1 MSISI
6 KDIARIAGVS
16 HSTVSRALRDSPL
29 VNADT
34 AEAIRRIAADLGY
47 TPSAI
52 ARGLVHGR
60 THSLGFVVSRIAHP
74 FMAEVIEAVAA
85 RAQDRGYDLIVVGA
99 GDPQHEVAA
108 VRMLRER
115 RVDGILVQASRVGEQ
130 YTSLLDEIGVPIV
143 LINNQAGGRT
153 LYAVAC
159 DHEAGAR
166 LAVGHL
172 LARGHT
178 RIGHLP
184 GPTGAA
190 AAEERQRG
198 WAAALRAAGLRA
210 DEALLA
216 PPPATAWTPEEG
228 VAQALDLLRRP
239 APPTALFCY
248 NDIAAIGA
256 LRAARM
262 TGRTVPSDLSIVG
275 FDDILLAGFT
285 DPPLTTVAQP
295 KEALGRTAVEMM
307 LALIEAKETGQKAR
321 EEARDGWDDALPPPD
336 DGAWR
341 AGAADRIAAL
351 AEANGATPAD
361 AGTREVLLP
370 PRLVERD
377 SVASLGAQPTSGAH
391 T

>member
-16 HSTVSRALRDSPL
+16 HSTVSRALRYSPV

-34 AEAIRRIAADLGY
+34 AESIRRIAADLGY

-60 THSLGFVVSRIAHP
+60 TYTLGFVVSRIAHP
-74 FMAEVIEAVAA
+74 FMSEVVEAVSA
-85 RAQDRGYDLIVVGA
+85 RAQERGYDLIVVGA
-99 GDPQHEVAA
+99 GDSQHEVAA

-153 LYAVAC
+153 IYSVAC
-159 DHEAGAR
+159 DHVAGAR
-166 LAVGHL
+166 LGVRHL
-172 LARGHT
+172 LAHGHT

-184 GPTGAA
+184 GPTGAT

-198 WAAALRAAGLRA
+198 WMETLREAGLTPDA
-210 DEALLA
+210 ALLA
-216 PPPATAWTPEEG
+216 PPPLTAWTPEEG
-228 VAQALDLLRRP
+228 VTQTLDLLRRP
-239 APPTALFCY
+239 DPPTAIFCY

-262 TGRTVPSDLSIVG
+262 TGRDVPRDLSIVG

-295 KEALGRTAVEMM
+295 TEALGQVAVEMI
-307 LALIEAKETGQKAR
+307 LALIDEKDKGQKAR
-321 EEARDGWDDALPPPD
+321 EAARDEWDDELPPAD
-336 DGAWR
+336 DGAWL
-341 AGAADRIAAL
+341 ASAADRIAAV
-351 AEANGATPAD
+351 AEAHGGETP
-361 AGTREVLLP
+361 GETPIRMVLLP
-370 PRLVERD
+370 PHLVERE
-377 SVASLGAQPTSGAH
+377 SVASPV
-391 T
+391 

>member
-16 HSTVSRALRDSPL
+16 HSTVSRALRYSPV

-60 THSLGFVVSRIAHP
+60 TYSLGFVVSRIAHP
-74 FMAEVIEAVAA
+74 FMSEVVEAVGA
-85 RAQDRGYDLIVVGA
+85 RAQEHGYDLIVVGA

-153 LYAVAC
+153 LYSVAC
-159 DHEAGAR
+159 DHVAGAR
-166 LAVGHL
+166 LAVRYL

-184 GPTGAA
+184 GPTGAT

-198 WAAALRAAGLRA
+198 WAEAMREAGLA
-210 DEALLA
+210 PDAALLA
-216 PPPATAWTPEEG
+216 HAPVTAWTPEEG
-228 VAQALDLLRRP
+228 VAQTLELLRR
-239 APPTALFCY
+239 AEPPTAIFCY

-262 TGRTVPSDLSIVG
+262 TGRAVPRDLSIVG
-275 FDDILLAGFT
+275 FDDIMLAGFT

-295 KEALGRTAVEMM
+295 TEALGQAAVEMM
-307 LALIEAKETGQKAR
+307 LALIDEKDKGQKLREAAR
-321 EEARDGWDDALPPPD
+321 EMWDDELPPPD
-336 DGAWR
+336 DGAWL
-341 AGAADRIAAL
+341 ASAADRIAAI
-351 AEANGATPAD
+351 AAAHGGAAPVD
-361 AGTREVLLP
+361 APGRMALLP
-370 PRLVERD
+370 PHLVERE
-377 SVASLGAQPTSGAH
+377 SVAAPV
-391 T
+391 